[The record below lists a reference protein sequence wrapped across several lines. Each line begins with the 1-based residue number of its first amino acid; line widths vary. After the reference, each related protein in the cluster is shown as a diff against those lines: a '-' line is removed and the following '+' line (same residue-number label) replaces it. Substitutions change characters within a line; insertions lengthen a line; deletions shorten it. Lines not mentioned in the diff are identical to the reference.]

1 MTRDTSTF
9 RGVALRRACRWYL
22 GGKILGFCLVD
33 EMTEA
38 NRGARLAICAVT
50 YEQHIDFQTFKKS
63 CYVLVWLVDYD
74 AETETYRLE
83 MATRDDPKQYS
94 GPTDGVDYNLVTGSF
109 SYRV

>member
-1 MTRDTSTF
+1 M
-9 RGVALRRACRWYL
+9 
-22 GGKILGFCLVD
+22 
-33 EMTEA
+33 
-38 NRGARLAICAVT
+38 
-50 YEQHIDFQTFKKS
+50 
-63 CYVLVWLVDYD
+63 WLVDYD